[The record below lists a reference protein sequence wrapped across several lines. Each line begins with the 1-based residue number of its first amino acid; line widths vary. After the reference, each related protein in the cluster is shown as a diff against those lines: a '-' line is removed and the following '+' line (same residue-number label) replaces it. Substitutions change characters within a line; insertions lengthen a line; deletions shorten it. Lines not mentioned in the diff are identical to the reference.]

1 MLTLVKLLL
10 RRLMSDVINRMFVMH
25 TKISINCNQSQ
36 PRTQINVIDSRCTE
50 AGAGCTGGPSAG
62 EILV

>member
-1 MLTLVKLLL
+1 
-10 RRLMSDVINRMFVMH
+10 MSDVINRMFVMH